1 MNILMLSATFPYPPT
16 RGGTSVRTFNLLKY
30 LKQQGHTVSLG
41 TLRSADVTDDEN
53 AALKT

>member
-30 LKQQGHTVSLG
+30 LKEQGHQISLG
-41 TLRSADVTDDEN
+41 TLREHDVTDEEGRSP
-53 AALKT
+53 